1 MCPSPGAPKQRP
13 VLPRH
18 SNWRKRKWLQGNP
31 WKRPGKA
38 AEPWAARREN
48 FSCKR
53 SPSCAFRPCACSRQ
67 GIYESAHSSSPA
79 PPEQSRPQ
87 WRVDSGPGRGQLS
100 FLFLFLMGFD
110 VCSEF
115 SGHQGQGVT
124 LRRTS
129 QRVRWSPAPEPG
141 GGGDPWT
148 GPGHPLSS
156 TEVRAPPS
164 AQMTCLGGGPASDT
178 SGQPPIPPPATH
190 THTLTLHSLFSHS
203 APHSLWS

>member
-13 VLPRH
+13 FLPRH

-115 SGHQGQGVT
+115 SGHQGQGVI
-124 LRRTS
+124 LRGHLRGSAGPLPRSLEGVGTHGRGPDTPCPPLKS
-129 QRVRWSPAPEPG
+129 GLLPA
-141 GGGDPWT
+141 
-148 GPGHPLSS
+148 L
-156 TEVRAPPS
+156 R
-164 AQMTCLGGGPASDT
+164 
-178 SGQPPIPPPATH
+178 
-190 THTLTLHSLFSHS
+190 
-203 APHSLWS
+203 